1 MVDNTH
7 TITLPAFTPS
17 LVSFRADEFLSL
29 TETLLAFPIEQD
41 QAALDVAPFRMAR
54 PEPRP
59 EPPLPAL
66 PPRWYPRP
74 AADVIEAARAWVTPP
89 PRPTIFEGRTHE
101 LARVLRPLLAGHPV
115 QVRGEAGV
123 GKTTLLAVIA
133 SHERTRQRFRRIWW
147 IDQPNRIDQTLALAF
162 DLPHVLAEPDP
173 VKRRERLAK
182 QLDDHTLL
190 IVDNLTLDNP
200 LLEQLSVLT
209 QNILAG
215 VETLPVI
222 PDPDNPLPEDPEGVV
237 TLRGLDDT
245 AAVDALARHAGIE
258 DIRRIRAEMLRLA
271 TALGHH
277 PYALMLAGALIRRDG
292 LSLDELQNLIALEAE
307 PESVP
312 PDDPVADALAEDGE
326 TDRSA
331 GPDAAGTMPTNPSL
345 NRALDI
351 SLAALP
357 RDYRRLFDAFGAF
370 PPDGAPF
377 DGLHTVSRIGDPLAT
392 RRGLLML
399 QEYGFIRRDH
409 RHPDHYVM
417 HPVAHLRAAAADSD
431 HPAQSKIGKKV
442 RDWAL
447 RYARAYRDDPLALYR
462 AEPALL
468 HAYQNVLDHGPQ
480 YVGDPLREAL
490 LPYLREYV
498 PGLLSEGEAESI
510 DLSGPRAEGNNLTR
524 YGLQLTDEGAY
535 FAAEEALIRAL
546 EIREEHDSQH
556 AIAETLVALGR
567 LYDMTGRTEEAAE
580 KLIKAAELIY
590 ALGAE
595 PSLSVVRRGLAR
607 VYRHLGR
614 LNDAL
619 GVLDDAPEAH
629 FERAMVL
636 RAQGS
641 YPAAVHEMSLSEEN
655 APFTRAET
663 FLLAGKYAEA
673 LEAIAG
679 QDDPESN
686 HLRAQVY
693 HLQGH
698 VDKAIQGY
706 RAALDCCTEDDPAR
720 AKTLRGLGA
729 ALASDRQYDEAR
741 EALTSALAIY
751 RAEATP
757 DPLRLGR
764 ALRLLAAVHLAAGD
778 AASAITTARDALVQL
793 KKTSAP
799 EDTADAYRTLGRAL
813 WRSEDYAGA
822 LEAFEGEAEFA
833 QSMPERDDARIGS
846 ALHHVA
852 DAYRATGSLDR
863 AIANYRLA
871 LTHKKPAADPTG
883 YLITQLA
890 LHRVLTEAT
899 RLSGALDVSQ
909 EIIDH
914 LTHQGRFDLVQYGYT
929 QTLRARTQQ
938 AMQRPIRASQS
949 LTEWTQVLAARA
961 DEAASD
967 PRPALRVLVLGLAAR
982 SLLADDRPA
991 LALEVAEQGQATAVE
1006 HFPDTPAAWAACRDL
1021 GETYM
1026 ALDRAEEAIITLEPL
1041 LSEALRDR
1049 PDQATTCAL
1058 AHAITGRAY
1067 RQMGDLPAALEHLRT
1082 ALTHEPDDH
1091 LKGLIHETIA
1101 EIHLD
1106 IGQPSEA
1113 VESLQAALP
1122 LFDREEHPDVVAR
1135 VLTTLAHTLGGLN
1148 RYAEA
1153 INVYEDALAALRD
1166 VEGVSPT
1173 HTADVLRSLGRTHEA
1188 QGQLAEAARAYRR
1201 ALNLLE
1207 RGDAPRQ
1214 ALDILRLLA
1223 RVTAALGD
1231 HSAVQLYEQARDETE
1246 KWGNAQELGE
1256 VLRELADVH
1265 RDAGRFPLA
1274 VQNYQA
1280 ALSHQPR
1287 ELFSRERAHT
1297 LRNLGRAYSLMER
1310 YDEARAAWTE
1320 ALDLSHDLPDES
1332 PLEIGL
1338 THHAIAEAYRSQTN
1352 YEDAEESYHE
1362 ALRYLPA
1369 GTVASAASWRAL
1381 GQTLQAAGRPADAI
1395 EALRKALDTE
1405 KTQPQQANAR
1415 IIQTLYLL
1423 AEAYEDCSDL
1433 DAAIARYHEALVYMD
1448 RRLQPVSYA
1457 DTLRILAGLYVEA
1470 RNYPEAHVALQGALE
1485 IESQHVPRS
1494 DERISTTLQAIADTY
1509 RTAGDL
1515 EKAAEHYQK
1524 VTVYANLARR
1534 ASEDLRETLDE
1545 LERRRG
1551 TLQAAQQ
1558 SLALLD
1564 RNPDA
1569 DLKDRALILALI
1581 AHAYAGLNQAQE
1593 SADTTR
1599 ELLDMLAAQSDKLHA
1614 DDAQGD
1620 YRAMAWLAA
1629 ARQAEQESDPMGAR
1643 AACESALEA
1652 AANANLHWVIEQVAQ
1667 QMAEAQ

>member
-1 MVDNTH
+1 MADDAQ
-7 TITLPAFTPS
+7 TITLPAFTPA
-17 LVSFRADEFLSL
+17 LVGFRAEEFLAL

-41 QAALDVAPFRMAR
+41 QAALDAAPFRLAR
-54 PEPRP
+54 PESRP

-74 AADVIEAARAWVTPP
+74 AADVIEAARAWLTPP
-89 PRPTIFEGRTHE
+89 PRPAIFEGRTHE
-101 LARVLRPLLAGHPV
+101 LTRVLRPLLSGHPV

-123 GKTTLLAVIA
+123 GKTTLLAVVA

-147 IDQPNRIDQTLALAF
+147 IDQPDRIDQTLALAF

-173 VKRRERLAK
+173 VRRRERLAQ

-209 QNILAG
+209 ENILTG
-215 VETLPVI
+215 VETLPVV

-245 AAVDALARHAGIE
+245 AAVDALARHAGME
-258 DIRRIRAEMLRLA
+258 DIRRIRDDLLRLV

-292 LSLDELQNLIALEAE
+292 LSLDELQDLIALEAD
-307 PESVP
+307 PESAP
-312 PDDPVADALAEDGE
+312 HDDPIADALADDGE
-326 TDRSA
+326 ADHGA
-331 GPDAAGTMPTNPSL
+331 GAETQDMLQLNPSL
-345 NRALDI
+345 NRALDV

-370 PPDGAPF
+370 PPGGAPF
-377 DGLHTVSRIGDPLAT
+377 DGLHAVSRIGDPLAT

-399 QEYGFIRRDH
+399 HEYGFIGRDH
-409 RHPDHYVM
+409 RDPDHYVM
-417 HPVAHLRAAAADSD
+417 HPVAHLRAAAADRD
-431 HPAQSKIGKKV
+431 HPAQSKTGKKV

-447 RYARAYRDDPLALYR
+447 RYARAHRDDPLALYR
-462 AEPALL
+462 AEPSLL
-468 HAYQNVLDHGPQ
+468 HAYQAVLDHGPQ
-480 YVGDPLREAL
+480 YVGEPLREAL
-490 LPYLREYV
+490 IPYLREYV
-498 PGLLSEGEAESI
+498 PGLLSEGEAESV
-510 DLSGPRAEGNNLTR
+510 DLSGPRAEGTHLTR
-524 YGLQLTDEGAY
+524 YGLELTGEGAY

-546 EIREEHDSQH
+546 EIRQEHDSPH

-567 LYDMTGRTEEAAE
+567 LYDMTGRTQEAAE
-580 KLIKAAELIY
+580 KLIKAAELVY
-590 ALGAE
+590 NLGAE

-636 RAQGS
+636 RAQGN

-655 APFTRAET
+655 APYTRAET
-663 FLLAGKYAEA
+663 YLLAGKYAEA

-698 VDKAIQGY
+698 VDEAIRGY
-706 RAALDCCTEDDPAR
+706 RATLDCCAEDDPAR

-729 ALASDRQYDEAR
+729 ALATNRQYDEAR
-741 EALTSALAIY
+741 EVLTASLAIY
-751 RAEATP
+751 RAERTP
-757 DPLRLGR
+757 DALRLGR
-764 ALRLLAAVHLAAGD
+764 VLRLLAAVHLAAGETD
-778 AASAITTARDALVQL
+778 QAITTARDALVQL
-793 KKTSAP
+793 KKITAP
-799 EDTADAYRTLGRAL
+799 DDTADAYRTLGRAL
-813 WRSEDYAGA
+813 WRSGDYAGA

-833 QSMPERDDARIGS
+833 QSMPERDDARIGI

-871 LTHKKPAADPTG
+871 LTHKNPTADPTG

-890 LHRVLTEAT
+890 LHRALTEAA
-899 RLSGALDVSQ
+899 RLSAALDVSQ

-914 LTHQGRFDLVQYGYT
+914 LAHQGRFDLVQYGYT
-929 QTLRARTQQ
+929 QALRARTQQ

-949 LTEWTQVLAARA
+949 LTEWTQVLAARS

-967 PRPALRVLVLGLAAR
+967 PRPALRALVLGLAAR

-991 LALEVAEQGQATAVE
+991 LALEVAEQSQAAAME
-1006 HFPDTPAAWAACRDL
+1006 HFPNTPAAWAACRDL

-1041 LSEALRDR
+1041 LTDAVRDD
-1049 PDQATTCAL
+1049 PGQAASCAL

-1067 RQMGDLPAALEHLRT
+1067 RRIGDTASALDHLRQ
-1082 ALTHEPDDH
+1082 ALDHEPDDH
-1091 LKGLIHETIA
+1091 LKGLVHETIA
-1101 EIHLD
+1101 GIDLD

-1122 LFDREEHPDVVAR
+1122 LLNRAEHPDVVAR

-1207 RGDAPRQ
+1207 RGDSPRQ

-1246 KWGNAQELGE
+1246 KWGNAQDLGE

-1280 ALSHQPR
+1280 ALSHQPP
-1287 ELFSRERAHT
+1287 ELFSRDRAHT
-1297 LRNLGRAYSLMER
+1297 LRNLGRAYALMER
-1310 YDEARAAWTE
+1310 YDEARAVWTE
-1320 ALDLSHDLPDES
+1320 ALDLSRDLPDES

-1338 THHAIAEAYRSQTN
+1338 THHAIAEAHRSQGHFG
-1352 YEDAEESYHE
+1352 EAEASYHE
-1362 ALRYLPA
+1362 ALSYLPA
-1369 GTVASAASWRAL
+1369 GTVASAATWRAL
-1381 GQTLQAAGRPADAI
+1381 GQALQADGRPTDAI

-1405 KTQPQQANAR
+1405 KIQPQQANAR
-1415 IIQTLYLL
+1415 LIQTLYLL

-1433 DAAIARYHEALVYMD
+1433 EAAIARYHEALVYMD

-1470 RNYPEAHVALQGALE
+1470 ENYPEAHIALQGALE

-1494 DERISTTLQAIADTY
+1494 DERVSSTLQAIADTY
-1509 RTAGDL
+1509 RAAGDL
-1515 EKAAEHYQK
+1515 EKAAEYYQK

-1545 LERRRG
+1545 LDRRRG

-1569 DLKDRALILALI
+1569 DLKDRALIYALI
-1581 AHAYAGLNQAQE
+1581 AHSYAGLNQPQE
-1593 SADTTR
+1593 SEDTIR
-1599 ELLDMLAAQSDKLHA
+1599 ELLELLAGQGDRLRA
-1614 DDAQGD
+1614 DDVQGD
-1620 YRAMAWLAA
+1620 YRALAWLAA
-1629 ARQAEQESDPMGAR
+1629 ARQAEQENDPAGAR
-1643 AACESALEA
+1643 AACESALQA
-1652 AANANLHWVIEQVAQ
+1652 AVNANLRWVIEQVAHLL
-1667 QMAEAQ
+1667 A